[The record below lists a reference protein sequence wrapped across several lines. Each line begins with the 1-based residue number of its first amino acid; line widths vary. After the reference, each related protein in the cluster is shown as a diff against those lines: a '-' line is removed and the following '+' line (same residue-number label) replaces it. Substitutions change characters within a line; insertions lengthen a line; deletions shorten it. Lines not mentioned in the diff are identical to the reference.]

1 MMVGIRGAVAVG
13 EVSGMVV
20 VGVGGGMVVMEN
32 PLENM
37 QGTDLNNIDRQ
48 TSQRGEYAETI
59 IVSGLP
65 SIRLHSLIQV
75 QIMVI
80 VRAAPTASILTE
92 RMRLSLRS

>member
-1 MMVGIRGAVAVG
+1 MMVGIRGVVAVG

-32 PLENM
+32 PLENIR
-37 QGTDLNNIDRQ
+37 GTDLNSIDLQ

-59 IVSGLP
+59 IVSGIP

-75 QIMVI
+75 QIMAI
-80 VRAAPTASILTE
+80 VRAVPTASILTG
-92 RMRLSLRS
+92 RMRSSLRS